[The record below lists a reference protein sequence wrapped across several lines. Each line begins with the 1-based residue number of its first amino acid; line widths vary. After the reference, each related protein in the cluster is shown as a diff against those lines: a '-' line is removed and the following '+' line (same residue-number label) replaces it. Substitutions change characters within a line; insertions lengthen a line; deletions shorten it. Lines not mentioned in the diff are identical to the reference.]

1 MKPSWFP
8 KHIIKHDSFITIENN
23 FIMMKKQ
30 LFKVLVKLNKLLLP
44 SYYQKDPMKLT
55 TFQKA
60 ILGFRYW
67 ALTNSL
73 K

>member
-1 MKPSWFP
+1 
-8 KHIIKHDSFITIENN
+8 
-23 FIMMKKQ
+23 MKKA
-30 LFKVLVKLNKLLLP
+30 LRALKSFFFKALVKFNNLVLP
-44 SYYQKDPMKLT
+44 SLYKEDPMKLT

>member
-1 MKPSWFP
+1 MK
-8 KHIIKHDSFITIENN
+8 TT
-23 FIMMKKQ
+23 M
-30 LFKVLVKLNKLLLP
+30 FKLLVKLNKALLP

-60 ILGFRYW
+60 VLGFRYW

>member
-1 MKPSWFP
+1 MKR
-8 KHIIKHDSFITIENN
+8 
-23 FIMMKKQ
+23 
-30 LFKVLVKLNKLLLP
+30 LVFKLLVKLNKLILP
-44 SYYQKDPMKLT
+44 SYYKKDPMKLS

-60 ILGFRYW
+60 VLGFRYW

>member
-1 MKPSWFP
+1 MK
-8 KHIIKHDSFITIENN
+8 TTV
-23 FIMMKKQ
+23 
-30 LFKVLVKLNKLLLP
+30 FKLLVKFNKAVLP

-55 TFQKA
+55 NFQKA

-73 K
+73 

>member
-1 MKPSWFP
+1 MKR
-8 KHIIKHDSFITIENN
+8 FI
-23 FIMMKKQ
+23 
-30 LFKVLVKLNKLLLP
+30 FKNIVRLNKLILP
-44 SYYQKDPMKLT
+44 SLYQKDPMKLT
-55 TFQKA
+55 NLQKA

>member
-1 MKPSWFP
+1 MKP
-8 KHIIKHDSFITIENN
+8 
-23 FIMMKKQ
+23 
-30 LFKVLVKLNKLLLP
+30 LFKLLVKLNNAILP
-44 SYYQKDPMKLT
+44 SYSGKDPNKLST
-55 TFQKA
+55 AQKA

>member
-1 MKPSWFP
+1 MKR
-8 KHIIKHDSFITIENN
+8 
-23 FIMMKKQ
+23 Q
-30 LFKVLVKLNKLLLP
+30 VFKALVKFNNLVLP

>member
-1 MKPSWFP
+1 MKR
-8 KHIIKHDSFITIENN
+8 
-23 FIMMKKQ
+23 
-30 LFKVLVKLNKLLLP
+30 LVFKLLVKLNKLILP
-44 SYYQKDPMKLT
+44 SYYKKDPMKLS

>member
-1 MKPSWFP
+1 MK
-8 KHIIKHDSFITIENN
+8 II
-23 FIMMKKQ
+23 
-30 LFKVLVKLNKLLLP
+30 LFKLLVKFNKAVLP

-55 TFQKA
+55 NFQKA

-73 K
+73 

>member
-1 MKPSWFP
+1 MKR
-8 KHIIKHDSFITIENN
+8 
-23 FIMMKKQ
+23 
-30 LFKVLVKLNKLLLP
+30 LAFKFLVKLNKLILP
-44 SYYQKDPMKLT
+44 SYYKKDPIKLN

-60 ILGFRYW
+60 VLGFRYW

>member
-1 MKPSWFP
+1 
-8 KHIIKHDSFITIENN
+8 
-23 FIMMKKQ
+23 MKKSF
-30 LFKVLVKLNKLLLP
+30 FKLLVTLNKAVLP
-44 SYYQKDPMKLT
+44 SYYNRDPLKLT

-60 ILGFRYW
+60 ILGYRYW

>member
-1 MKPSWFP
+1 
-8 KHIIKHDSFITIENN
+8 
-23 FIMMKKQ
+23 MKKQ
-30 LFKVLVKLNKLLLP
+30 VFKLLNKLNKIVLP
-44 SYYQKDPMKLT
+44 SYFQKDPMKLT

>member
-1 MKPSWFP
+1 
-8 KHIIKHDSFITIENN
+8 
-23 FIMMKKQ
+23 MKKSF
-30 LFKVLVKLNKLLLP
+30 FKVLVKINKVILP
-44 SYYQKDPMKLT
+44 GYYNHDPLKLS

-73 K
+73 D

>member
-1 MKPSWFP
+1 MKR
-8 KHIIKHDSFITIENN
+8 
-23 FIMMKKQ
+23 
-30 LFKVLVKLNKLLLP
+30 LAFKFLVKLNKLILP
-44 SYYQKDPMKLT
+44 SYYKKDPMKLS

-60 ILGFRYW
+60 VLGFRYW